1 MADAI
6 HETFPIYQ
14 DLHDA
19 RVPIRKASLS
29 ANVSQRPNREICDAG
44 RTLRDIGCGQVW
56 LCTAGRPKGTGP
68 PLMRNFRLVIGR
80 GELSRLWSSRG
91 VEEGLRP
98 KYDGGR
104 GRGG

>member
-1 MADAI
+1 MFPNGQIGRFATQGALF
-6 HETFPIYQ
+6 ETSVVAKFGF
-14 DLHDA
+14 D
-19 RVPIRKASLS
+19 
-29 ANVSQRPNREICDAG
+29 
-44 RTLRDIGCGQVW
+44 
-56 LCTAGRPKGTGP
+56 TAGRPKGTRP